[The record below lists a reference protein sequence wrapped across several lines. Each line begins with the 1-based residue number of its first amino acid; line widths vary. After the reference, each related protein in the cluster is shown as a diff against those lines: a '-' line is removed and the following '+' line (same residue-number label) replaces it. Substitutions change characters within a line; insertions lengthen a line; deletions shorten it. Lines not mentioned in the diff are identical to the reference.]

1 MSRNS
6 RSKNM
11 SRRAELAR
19 RRSQRRANSGLP
31 GYDNLGWDHFGHPA
45 SSDQPSVDQYGF
57 DSEFGEGVRKG
68 PYRSG
73 PAPASYG
80 WEPEHPA
87 VTDELVEDYALTDD
101 LRQENLKKAMERKA
115 AKCIRIAE
123 SRLGRTASQREI
135 EDLALRMMDL
145 PNRTVNARVA
155 RLADNA
161 VQVGTEYDEGLD
173 FTGPGNASD
182 ELEAGEDMAHTMFD
196 EYDIDGDEMID
207 MEEWGGSD
215 SAFNALD
222 TDDSGFLSRDE
233 IAMGLGESFADDLE
247 ADDEMATIMAELE
260 AEEMMGA
267 KPWAYVNS
275 LEGGPSPITGKPWGD
290 GPAGKG
296 DMASYMRDYREYAK
310 VNNPA
315 FKAATSAEMLAEEI
329 ATLKA
334 ANARLAR
341 KVRKLA
347 DNAVQVGTDY
357 QGEDPDLE
365 IDTTPDNEPS
375 EGEPTQRL
383 AKIERLAEA
392 LSSYMADMETANT
405 ASDDMASLL
414 AELEADD
421 TRELNDAQYGYTAEE
436 NEAQMMAEDLEAGD
450 LEAGDLEAHMMGE
463 DVMGLDMD
471 ADESIAMDPRL
482 ASIFTAADEEEEETE
497 ESKEEETEEEE
508 TVEEDS
514 ADEEKAEEAKEET
527 SKKASYRPRTSAR
540 KAAVKTLG
548 NISRE
553 ASSASDELSKL
564 WESAPDVSKFFG

>member
-6 RSKNM
+6 RSNM

-19 RRSQRRANSGLP
+19 RRSRRANSGLP

-87 VTDELVEDYALTDD
+87 VSDELVEDYALTDD

-123 SRLGRTASQREI
+123 SRLGRNASQREI

-161 VQVGTEYDEGLD
+161 VQVGTDYEGLD

-182 ELEAGEDMAHTMFD
+182 ELEADMWAEEEMGHTMFD
-196 EYDIDGDEMID
+196 EYDIDGNEMID
-207 MEEWGGSD
+207 MDEWGGSS
-215 SAFNALD
+215 SAFDALD
-222 TDDSGFLSRDE
+222 MDDSGYLSRDE

-247 ADDEMATIMAELE
+247 ADDELAEIMAELE
-260 AEEMMGA
+260 AEEMMGGHGGTKHQSHA
-267 KPWAYVNS
+267 SKEKKSAISGDVWGQGLTTNNSS
-275 LEGGPSPITGKPWGD
+275 LEDRATYQSAW
-290 GPAGKG
+290 
-296 DMASYMRDYREYAK
+296 RDTRK
-310 VNNPA
+310 
-315 FKAATSAEMLAEEI
+315 KAQDISSAEALAEEI

-347 DNAVQVGTDY
+347 DNAMQVGTGY
-357 QGEDPDLE
+357 EGTDPDVE
-365 IDTTPDNEPS
+365 IDTTPANEPG

-392 LSSYMADMETANT
+392 LSTYMSEMETSADNE
-405 ASDDMASLL
+405 MASLL

-421 TRELNDAQYGYTAEE
+421 TRSMNDAQYGYTADET
-436 NEAQMMAEDLEAGD
+436 EAN
-450 LEAGDLEAHMMGE
+450 MMGE

-471 ADESIAMDPRL
+471 ADESMAMDPRL
-482 ASIFTAADEEEEETE
+482 ASIFTASDEEEA
-497 ESKEEETEEEE
+497 SEEEASEEEASE
-508 TVEEDS
+508 
-514 ADEEKAEEAKEET
+514 EEATEKKSE
-527 SKKASYRPRTSAR
+527 KKASYRPRTSAR

>member
-1 MSRNS
+1 MSRYS

-19 RRSQRRANSGLP
+19 RRSRRANSGLP

-123 SRLGRTASQREI
+123 SRLGRRASQREI

-161 VQVGTEYDEGLD
+161 VQVGTEYDEGLE

-182 ELEAGEDMAHTMFD
+182 ELEADDLMGHTMFD
-196 EYDIDGDEMID
+196 AYDLDGDGMISMD
-207 MEEWGGSD
+207 EWGGSD
-215 SAFNALD
+215 EIFDDLD
-222 TDDSGFLSRDE
+222 EDEDGFLSRDE
-233 IAMGLGESFADDLE
+233 IALGLGESFADDLE
-247 ADDEMATIMAELE
+247 ADDELAEIMAELE
-260 AEEMMGA
+260 ADESHAHMMA
-267 KPWAYVNS
+267 EDHS
-275 LEGGPSPITGKPWGD
+275 S
-290 GPAGKG
+290 
-296 DMASYMRDYREYAK
+296 
-310 VNNPA
+310 
-315 FKAATSAEMLAEEI
+315 SAEALAEEI

-365 IDTTPDNEPS
+365 IDTTPANEPS
-375 EGEPTQRL
+375 EGQPTQRL

-392 LSSYMADMETANT
+392 LSSYMAEMDTTAN
-405 ASDDMASLL
+405 DEMASLL

-421 TRELNDAQYGYTAEE
+421 TREQNDAQYGYTADET
-436 NEAQMMAEDLEAGD
+436 
-450 LEAGDLEAHMMGE
+450 EAHMMGE

-471 ADESIAMDPRL
+471 ADESMAMDPRL
-482 ASIFTAADEEEEETE
+482 ASIFTAADEDAE
-497 ESKEEETEEEE
+497 
-508 TVEEDS
+508 
-514 ADEEKAEEAKEET
+514 EEAKEEEAT
-527 SKKASYRPRTSAR
+527 EEEATEEESTEEESTEEESTEEEAKEEKAEKKASYRPRTSAR

>member
-1 MSRNS
+1 MSRYS

-19 RRSQRRANSGLP
+19 RRNRRANSGLP

-73 PAPASYG
+73 PAPSSYG
-80 WEPEHPA
+80 WEPDHPA
-87 VTDELVEDYALTDD
+87 VSDELVEDYALTDD

-161 VQVGTEYDEGLD
+161 VQVGTDYDEGLD

-182 ELEAGEDMAHTMFD
+182 ELEAGSHMSHTLFD
-196 EYDIDGDEMID
+196 KYDLDGDGMISMD
-207 MEEWGGSD
+207 EFGGSD
-215 SAFNALD
+215 EIFDDLD
-222 TDDSGFLSRDE
+222 MDDDGFLSRDE
-233 IAMGLGESFADDLE
+233 VALGLGESFADELE
-247 ADDEMATIMAELE
+247 ADDELAEIMAELE
-260 AEEMMGA
+260 AEDHEATMMMGGDHEA
-267 KPWAYVNS
+267 TMMGEDHEAMMMAGD
-275 LEGGPSPITGKPWGD
+275 LE
-290 GPAGKG
+290 AMM
-296 DMASYMRDYREYAK
+296 MAEDHSS
-310 VNNPA
+310 
-315 FKAATSAEMLAEEI
+315 SAEALAEEI

-357 QGEDPDLE
+357 QGEDPDVE
-365 IDTTPDNEPS
+365 IDTTPENEPS

-383 AKIERLAEA
+383 AKIERLAQA
-392 LSSYMADMETANT
+392 LTAYMADMDST
-405 ASDDMASLL
+405 ASDDMATLL
-414 AELEADD
+414 ADLEADD
-421 TRELNDAQYGYTAEE
+421 SREQNDPQYGYTAD
-436 NEAQMMAEDLEAGD
+436 EAEAT
-450 LEAGDLEAHMMGE
+450 MSMGE

-471 ADESIAMDPRL
+471 ADDAMAMDPRL
-482 ASIFTAADEEEEETE
+482 ASIFTAADEDAEEEEATE
-497 ESKEEETEEEE
+497 EEATEEESTEEETTE
-508 TVEEDS
+508 
-514 ADEEKAEEAKEET
+514 EEAKEEKAE
-527 SKKASYRPRTSAR
+527 KKASYRPRTSAR

>member
-1 MSRNS
+1 MSRYS

-19 RRSQRRANSGLP
+19 RRNRRANSGLP

-87 VTDELVEDYALTDD
+87 VSDELVEDFALTDD
-101 LRQENLKKAMERKA
+101 IRQENLKKAMERKA

-161 VQVGTEYDEGLD
+161 VQVGTGNDEGLD

-182 ELEAGEDMAHTMFD
+182 ELEADSHMGHSMFD
-196 EYDIDGDEMID
+196 AYDLDGDGMISMD
-207 MEEWGGSD
+207 EWGGSD
-215 SAFNALD
+215 EIFDDLD
-222 TDDSGFLSRDE
+222 SNEDGFLSRDE
-233 IAMGLGESFADDLE
+233 IALGLGESFADELE
-247 ADDEMATIMAELE
+247 ADDELASIMAELE
-260 AEEMMGA
+260 AEDHSATMMAELEAEDHSAMMMG
-267 KPWAYVNS
+267 
-275 LEGGPSPITGKPWGD
+275 GD
-290 GPAGKG
+290 H
-296 DMASYMRDYREYAK
+296 SS
-310 VNNPA
+310 
-315 FKAATSAEMLAEEI
+315 SAEALAEEI

-347 DNAVQVGTDY
+347 DNAVQVGTGY
-357 QGEDPDLE
+357 NGENDTVAL
-365 IDTTPDNEPS
+365 DTTPASEPS
-375 EGEPTQRL
+375 EGQPTQRL

-392 LSSYMADMETANT
+392 LSTYMSDMDTTAD
-405 ASDDMASLL
+405 DDMATLL

-421 TRELNDAQYGYTAEE
+421 TREQNDPEYGYTAEE
-436 NEAQMMAEDLEAGD
+436 SMSMG
-450 LEAGDLEAHMMGE
+450 GE

-471 ADESIAMDPRL
+471 AEDAMAMDPRL
-482 ASIFTAADEEEEETE
+482 ASIFTAADEEEEDSSDEDSSDE
-497 ESKEEETEEEE
+497 DSSEEEATEEES
-508 TVEEDS
+508 TEEE
-514 ADEEKAEEAKEET
+514 ATEEEAKEET

>member
-1 MSRNS
+1 MSRYS

-19 RRSQRRANSGLP
+19 RRSRRSANSGLP

-161 VQVGTEYDEGLD
+161 VQVGTDYDEGLD

-182 ELEAGEDMAHTMFD
+182 EIEADDMMGHTMFD
-196 EYDIDGDEMID
+196 EYDLDDDGMVSMD
-207 MEEWGGSD
+207 EWGGSSSVFD
-215 SAFNALD
+215 ALD
-222 TDDSGFLSRDE
+222 SNDDGFLSRDE
-233 IAMGLGESFADDLE
+233 IAMGLGESFADELE
-247 ADDEMATIMAELE
+247 ADDELASIMAELE
-260 AEEMMGA
+260 AEESHAHMMA
-267 KPWAYVNS
+267 EDHTS
-275 LEGGPSPITGKPWGD
+275 
-290 GPAGKG
+290 
-296 DMASYMRDYREYAK
+296 
-310 VNNPA
+310 
-315 FKAATSAEMLAEEI
+315 SAEALAEEI

-365 IDTTPDNEPS
+365 IDTTPANEPG

-392 LSSYMADMETANT
+392 LSTYMADMETSADEEM
-405 ASDDMASLL
+405 SSLL

-421 TRELNDAQYGYTAEE
+421 SREQNDAQYGYTADET
-436 NEAQMMAEDLEAGD
+436 
-450 LEAGDLEAHMMGE
+450 EAHMMGE

-471 ADESIAMDPRL
+471 ADESMAMDPRL
-482 ASIFTAADEEEEETE
+482 ASIFTASEEEDSEEEDSEEETSEE
-497 ESKEEETEEEE
+497 ESTEEESTEEEE
-508 TVEEDS
+508 TKEEE
-514 ADEEKAEEAKEET
+514 AKKEKAE
-527 SKKASYRPRTSAR
+527 KKASYRPRTSAR

>member
-1 MSRNS
+1 
-6 RSKNM
+6 M

-19 RRSQRRANSGLP
+19 RRSRRANSGLP

-87 VTDELVEDYALTDD
+87 VSDELVEDYALTDD

-123 SRLGRTASQREI
+123 SRLGRNASQREI

-161 VQVGTEYDEGLD
+161 VQVGTDYEGLD

-182 ELEAGEDMAHTMFD
+182 ELEADSHMGHTMFD

-207 MEEWGGSD
+207 MEEWGGSS
-215 SAFNALD
+215 SAFDALD
-222 TDDSGFLSRDE
+222 MDDSGYLSRDE

-247 ADDEMATIMAELE
+247 ADDLEADDEMAEIMAELE
-260 AEEMMGA
+260 ADELEAGRGGA
-267 KPWAYVNS
+267 KHRSHATKDKPSYV
-275 LEGGPSPITGKPWGD
+275 TGLMWGENPD
-290 GPAGKG
+290 HTKAFYSKKWN
-296 DMASYMRDYREYAK
+296 E
-310 VNNPA
+310 VNK
-315 FKAATSAEMLAEEI
+315 KADDQFSSAEMLAEEI

-347 DNAVQVGTDY
+347 DNAMQVGTGY
-357 QGEDPDLE
+357 EGTDPDVE
-365 IDTTPDNEPS
+365 IDTTPANEPG

-392 LSSYMADMETANT
+392 LSTYMSEMETSAD
-405 ASDDMASLL
+405 DDMASLL

-421 TRELNDAQYGYTAEE
+421 TREQNDAQYGYTADE
-436 NEAQMMAEDLEAGD
+436 MAND
-450 LEAGDLEAHMMGE
+450 MMGE

-471 ADESIAMDPRL
+471 ADESMAMDPRL
-482 ASIFTAADEEEEETE
+482 ASIFTAADDEASEEEA
-497 ESKEEETEEEE
+497 SEEEASEEEATEEEA
-508 TVEEDS
+508 T
-514 ADEEKAEEAKEET
+514 EEKATEEKAS

>member
-1 MSRNS
+1 MSRYS
-6 RSKNM
+6 RSQM

-19 RRSQRRANSGLP
+19 RRSRRANSGLP

-73 PAPASYG
+73 PAPSSYG

-123 SRLGRTASQREI
+123 SRLGRKASQREI

-145 PNRTVNARVA
+145 PNRTINARVA

-161 VQVGTEYDEGLD
+161 VQVGTDYEGLD
-173 FTGPGNASD
+173 FTGPDNASD
-182 ELEAGEDMAHTMFD
+182 ELEADMWADEEMGHTMFD
-196 EYDIDGDEMID
+196 EYDFDGDEMISMD
-207 MEEWGGSD
+207 EWGGSS
-215 SAFNALD
+215 SAFEALD
-222 TDDSGFLSRDE
+222 EDEDGFLSRDE
-233 IAMGLGESFADDLE
+233 IALGLGESFADDLE
-247 ADDEMATIMAELE
+247 ADDELAEIMAELE
-260 AEEMMGA
+260 AEEMG
-267 KPWAYVNS
+267 S
-275 LEGGPSPITGKPWGD
+275 SR
-290 GPAGKG
+290 
-296 DMASYMRDYREYAK
+296 MARS
-310 VNNPA
+310 
-315 FKAATSAEMLAEEI
+315 SAEALAEEI

-347 DNAVQVGTDY
+347 DNAVQVGTGY

-365 IDTTPDNEPS
+365 IDTTPSNEPS
-375 EGEPTQRL
+375 EGEPTQRLAKIEPSKGEPTQRL

-392 LSSYMADMETANT
+392 LSSYMADMETSAD
-405 ASDDMASLL
+405 DDMASLL

-421 TRELNDAQYGYTAEE
+421 TREQNDPQYGYSEGVQACGDD
-436 NEAQMMAEDLEAGD
+436 MADD
-450 LEAGDLEAHMMGE
+450 MMGE

-471 ADESIAMDPRL
+471 ADESMAMDPRL
-482 ASIFTAADEEEEETE
+482 ASIFTASDDDSEEEST
-497 ESKEEETEEEE
+497 
-508 TVEEDS
+508 EEDS
-514 ADEEKAEEAKEET
+514 EEESEEESTDEKAEAKEEKAE
-527 SKKASYRPRTSAR
+527 KKASYRPRTSAR

>member
-1 MSRNS
+1 MSRYS
-6 RSKNM
+6 RSK
-11 SRRAELAR
+11 SRRADIAR
-19 RRSQRRANSGLP
+19 RRSLRANSGLP

-45 SSDQPSVDQYGF
+45 SSDQPAVDAYGF

-87 VTDELVEDYALTDD
+87 VSDELVEDYALTDD

-123 SRLGRTASQREI
+123 ARLGRTASQREV

-145 PNRTVNARVA
+145 PNRTINARVA
-155 RLADNA
+155 RVADNA
-161 VQVGTEYDEGLD
+161 VQVGTGYEEGLD
-173 FTGPGNASD
+173 FTGPDNASNEIEAD
-182 ELEAGEDMAHTMFD
+182 LEADEMMGHSIFD
-196 EYDIDGDEMID
+196 EYDLDGDEMISMD
-207 MEEWGGSD
+207 EWGGSNEMFD
-215 SAFNALD
+215 SLD
-222 TDDSGFLSRDE
+222 TNNDGMLSRKE
-233 IAMGLGESFADDLE
+233 VGMGIGESFADEHE
-247 ADDEMATIMAELE
+247 ADEAEAVMSEIMAELE
-260 AEEMMGA
+260 AEDHSANHMM
-267 KPWAYVNS
+267 S
-275 LEGGPSPITGKPWGD
+275 S
-290 GPAGKG
+290 
-296 DMASYMRDYREYAK
+296 
-310 VNNPA
+310 
-315 FKAATSAEMLAEEI
+315 TSAEMLAEEI

-334 ANARLAR
+334 ANARLSR

-365 IDTTPDNEPS
+365 IDTTPSSEPS

-392 LSSYMADMETANT
+392 LSTYMAEMDTTAD
-405 ASDDMASLL
+405 SEMASLL

-421 TRELNDAQYGYTAEE
+421 SREQNDSQYGYTAEE
-436 NEAQMMAEDLEAGD
+436 EASMS
-450 LEAGDLEAHMMGE
+450 MGE

-471 ADESIAMDPRL
+471 ADDAMAMDPRL
-482 ASIFTAADEEEEETE
+482 ASIFTASEEEEEA
-497 ESKEEETEEEE
+497 SEEEE
-508 TVEEDS
+508 EEAS
-514 ADEEKAEEAKEET
+514 EEEAKEEEAKEEKAE
-527 SKKASYRPRTSAR
+527 KKASYRPRTSAR
-540 KAAVKTLG
+540 KSAVKTLG

-553 ASSASDELSKL
+553 ASSSSDELSKL

>member
-6 RSKNM
+6 RSRM

-19 RRSQRRANSGLP
+19 RRSRRSANSGLP

-45 SSDQPSVDQYGF
+45 SSDQPAVDAYGF
-57 DSEFGEGVRKG
+57 DAEFGEGVRKG

-73 PAPASYG
+73 PAPASVG

-87 VTDELVEDYALTDD
+87 VSDELVEDYALTDD

-123 SRLGRTASQREI
+123 SRLGRNASQSEI
-135 EDLALRMMDL
+135 EDLALRMMDI

-161 VQVGTEYDEGLD
+161 VGVGTNNEVDNFGVGQDGTL
-173 FTGPGNASD
+173 PASD
-182 ELEAGEDMAHTMFD
+182 DFSMAELDAELAEEMNMGHTMFD
-196 EYDIDGDEMID
+196 EYDLDGDEMITMD
-207 MEEWGGSD
+207 EWGGSD
-215 SAFNALD
+215 SAFDALD
-222 TDDSGFLSRDE
+222 LNDDGMLSRDE
-233 IAMGLGESFADDLE
+233 IGMGLGDSFASEDEVMSSIIADLDAE
-247 ADDEMATIMAELE
+247 DHMSDEH
-260 AEEMMGA
+260 MGA
-267 KPWAYVNS
+267 KPWAFVKNHD
-275 LEGGPSPITGKPWGD
+275 GGPSPITGKPWGD

-296 DMASYMRDYREYAK
+296 DMASYMRDYRDWA
-310 VNNPA
+310 VGGGNNPNMG
-315 FKAATSAEMLAEEI
+315 KSATSAEMLAEEI

-357 QGEDPDLE
+357 QGTDPDLE
-365 IDTTPDNEPS
+365 INTKPENEPV

-383 AKIERLAEA
+383 AKIERLAQA
-392 LSSYMADMETANT
+392 LTAYMADMETSA
-405 ASDDMASLL
+405 DDADMTSLL
-414 AELEADD
+414 AELQADD
-421 TRELNDAQYGYTAEE
+421 SREQNDAQYGYTAEE
-436 NEAQMMAEDLEAGD
+436 EGLEATQ
-450 LEAGDLEAHMMGE
+450 
-463 DVMGLDMD
+463 DVMGLDVDAEETISMD
-471 ADESIAMDPRL
+471 SRL
-482 ASIFTAADEEEEETE
+482 ASIFTASEEEEETSEEESTEEESSEESTEESSEEESTE
-497 ESKEEETEEEE
+497 ESKE
-508 TVEEDS
+508 S
-514 ADEEKAEEAKEET
+514 SK
-527 SKKASYRPRTSAR
+527 KKASYRPRTSAR
-540 KAAVKTLG
+540 QSSVKTLG

>member
-1 MSRNS
+1 MSRYS

-19 RRSQRRANSGLP
+19 RRNRRANSGLP

-45 SSDQPSVDQYGF
+45 SADQPSVDQYGF

-87 VTDELVEDYALTDD
+87 VSDELVEDYALTDD

-161 VQVGTEYDEGLD
+161 VLHQLGDEDHKD
-173 FTGPGNASD
+173 FTGPGNASS
-182 ELEAGEDMAHTMFD
+182 EIEADAHMGHTMFD
-196 EYDIDGDEMID
+196 EYDLDGDGMISMD
-207 MEEWGGSD
+207 EWGGSD
-215 SAFNALD
+215 EIFDDLD
-222 TDDSGFLSRDE
+222 TNEDGFLSRDE
-233 IAMGLGESFADDLE
+233 IALGLGESFADEFE
-247 ADDEMATIMAELE
+247 ADDELASIMAELE
-260 AEEMMGA
+260 AEDHEAMMMG
-267 KPWAYVNS
+267 
-275 LEGGPSPITGKPWGD
+275 GD
-290 GPAGKG
+290 HT
-296 DMASYMRDYREYAK
+296 S
-310 VNNPA
+310 
-315 FKAATSAEMLAEEI
+315 SAEALAEEI

-347 DNAVQVGTDY
+347 DNAVQVGTGY
-357 QGEDPDLE
+357 NGQN
-365 IDTTPDNEPS
+365 DTVELDTSPASEPS
-375 EGEPTQRL
+375 EGQPTQRL

-392 LSSYMADMETANT
+392 LSTYMSDMDTTADDE
-405 ASDDMASLL
+405 MATLL

-421 TRELNDAQYGYTAEE
+421 TREQNDPEYGYTAEA
-436 NEAQMMAEDLEAGD
+436 EATMS
-450 LEAGDLEAHMMGE
+450 MGE

-471 ADESIAMDPRL
+471 ADDAMAMDPRL
-482 ASIFTAADEEEEETE
+482 ASIFTAAEEEEDSSE
-497 ESKEEETEEEE
+497 EATEEEA
-508 TVEEDS
+508 TEEES
-514 ADEEKAEEAKEET
+514 TEEEATEEEATEEEAKEET

>member
-6 RSKNM
+6 RSRM

-19 RRSQRRANSGLP
+19 RRSRRANSGLP

-57 DSEFGEGVRKG
+57 DAEFGEGVRKG

-73 PAPASYG
+73 PAPASVG

-115 AKCIRIAE
+115 AKCIEIAE

-145 PNRTVNARVA
+145 PNRTINARIA

-161 VQVGTEYDEGLD
+161 VQVGTDYDEGLD

-182 ELEAGEDMAHTMFD
+182 ELEADDMMGHTMFD
-196 EYDIDGDEMID
+196 EYDLDGDEMISMD
-207 MEEWGGSD
+207 EWGGSS
-215 SAFNALD
+215 SAFDALD
-222 TDDSGFLSRDE
+222 MDDDGMLSREE
-233 IAMGLGESFADDLE
+233 IGMGLGESFADELE
-247 ADDEMATIMAELE
+247 ADDEMAELMAELE

-267 KPWAYVNS
+267 NPWAFVKNHD
-275 LEGGPSPITGKPWGD
+275 GGPSPITGKPR
-290 GPAGKG
+290 GKG
-296 DMASYMRDYREYAK
+296 PKEMGMAAYMRAYRDWAINGG
-310 VNNPA
+310 NNPNMA
-315 FKAATSAEMLAEEI
+315 KKSATSAEMLAEEI

-357 QGEDPDLE
+357 QGEDPDVE
-365 IDTTPDNEPS
+365 IDTKPSTEPG
-375 EGEPTQRL
+375 EGQPTQRL

-392 LSSYMADMETANT
+392 LSTYMSEMETEAD
-405 ASDDMASLL
+405 DDMASLL

-421 TRELNDAQYGYTAEE
+421 TREQNDPNYGYTAEE
-436 NEAQMMAEDLEAGD
+436 MAEET
-450 LEAGDLEAHMMGE
+450 EAHMMGE

-471 ADESIAMDPRL
+471 ADEMMAMDPRL
-482 ASIFTAADEEEEETE
+482 ASIFTASDDEEE
-497 ESKEEETEEEE
+497 STEEESTE
-508 TVEEDS
+508 EESTEEDTS
-514 ADEEKAEEAKEET
+514 EEESTEEAKEEKAE
-527 SKKASYRPRTSAR
+527 KKASYRPRTSAR

-564 WESAPDVSKFFG
+564 WESAPDVSRFFG

>member
-1 MSRNS
+1 MSRYS
-6 RSKNM
+6 RSKKM

-19 RRSQRRANSGLP
+19 RRSRRANSGLP

-45 SSDQPSVDQYGF
+45 SADQPSVDQYGF

-87 VTDELVEDYALTDD
+87 VSDELVEDYAITDD

-115 AKCIRIAE
+115 SKCIRIAE

-173 FTGPGNASD
+173 FTGPGNSSD
-182 ELEAGEDMAHTMFD
+182 ELEADAHMSHTMFD
-196 EYDIDGDEMID
+196 EYDTDNDGMISMD
-207 MEEWGGSD
+207 EWGGSD
-215 SAFNALD
+215 EIFDDLD
-222 TDDSGFLSRDE
+222 SNEDGFLSREE
-233 IAMGLGESFADDLE
+233 ISLGLGDSFADDIE
-247 ADDEMATIMAELE
+247 ADDELSSIIAELE
-260 AEEMMGA
+260 ADEG
-267 KPWAYVNS
+267 
-275 LEGGPSPITGKPWGD
+275 LEATMS
-290 GPAGKG
+290 
-296 DMASYMRDYREYAK
+296 MAEDHSS
-310 VNNPA
+310 
-315 FKAATSAEMLAEEI
+315 SAEALAEEI
-329 ATLKA
+329 AILKA

-347 DNAVQVGTDY
+347 DNAVQVGTGY
-357 QGEDPDLE
+357 QGQDPNLE
-365 IDTTPDNEPS
+365 IDTTSENEPT

-392 LSSYMADMETANT
+392 LSTYMSDMDTTAD
-405 ASDDMASLL
+405 DDMATLL

-421 TRELNDAQYGYTAEE
+421 SREMNDPEYGYTADE
-436 NEAQMMAEDLEAGD
+436 G
-450 LEAGDLEAHMMGE
+450 GE
-463 DVMGLDMD
+463 DVMGLDMG
-471 ADESIAMDPRL
+471 DEILADPRL
-482 ASIFTAADEEEEETE
+482 ASIFTAADDSEESTEEESTEEESTEEET
-497 ESKEEETEEEE
+497 TEEESTEE
-508 TVEEDS
+508 TT
-514 ADEEKAEEAKEET
+514 EEKAE
-527 SKKASYRPRTSAR
+527 KKASYRPRTSAR
-540 KAAVKTLG
+540 QSAVKTLG

>member
-1 MSRNS
+1 MSRYS

-19 RRSQRRANSGLP
+19 RRSRRANSGLP

-73 PAPASYG
+73 PAPASVG

-87 VTDELVEDYALTDD
+87 VSEELVEDYALTDD

-161 VQVGTEYDEGLD
+161 ALVELGDKEHLE

-182 ELEAGEDMAHTMFD
+182 SIEADDHMSHTMFD
-196 EYDIDGDEMID
+196 EYDLDGDDMISMD
-207 MEEWGGSD
+207 EWGGSEDIFDDLD
-215 SAFNALD
+215 SD
-222 TDDSGFLSRDE
+222 EDGFLSRDE
-233 IAMGLGESFADDLE
+233 IAMGLGDSFADEMMPMASDEL
-247 ADDEMATIMAELE
+247 ADIMAELE
-260 AEEMMGA
+260 AEEEVASESMMMS
-267 KPWAYVNS
+267 N
-275 LEGGPSPITGKPWGD
+275 
-290 GPAGKG
+290 
-296 DMASYMRDYREYAK
+296 
-310 VNNPA
+310 
-315 FKAATSAEMLAEEI
+315 AEALAEEI

-347 DNAVQVGTDY
+347 DNAVQEGTDNH
-357 QGEDPDLE
+357 GEPSE
-365 IDTTPDNEPS
+365 VTIDTTPENEPKD
-375 EGEPTQRL
+375 GEPTQRL
-383 AKIERLAEA
+383 AKIERLAQA
-392 LSSYMADMETANT
+392 LTAYMADMD
-405 ASDDMASLL
+405 ASASEDMATLL
-414 AELEADD
+414 SDLEADNSRPQNDPEYGYTAELEAELEADD
-421 TRELNDAQYGYTAEE
+421 
-436 NEAQMMAEDLEAGD
+436 
-450 LEAGDLEAHMMGE
+450 HMGE
-463 DVMGLDMD
+463 DIMGLDMN
-471 ADESIAMDPRL
+471 ADEAMMDPRL
-482 ASIFTAADEEEEETE
+482 ASIFTASEDEAEEEA
-497 ESKEEETEEEE
+497 EEEVAEEAEEE
-508 TVEEDS
+508 V
-514 ADEEKAEEAKEET
+514 AEEAKEEKT
-527 SKKASYRPRTSAR
+527 EKKASYRPRTSAR
-540 KAAVKTLG
+540 QSSVKTLG

>member
-1 MSRNS
+1 
-6 RSKNM
+6 M

-19 RRSQRRANSGLP
+19 RRSRRANSGLP

-87 VTDELVEDYALTDD
+87 VSDELVEDYALTDD

-173 FTGPGNASD
+173 FTGPGNESD
-182 ELEAGEDMAHTMFD
+182 ELEADSHMGHTMFD
-196 EYDIDGDEMID
+196 AYDLDGDGMISMD
-207 MEEWGGSD
+207 EWGGSD
-215 SAFNALD
+215 EIFDDLD
-222 TDDSGFLSRDE
+222 DDEDGFLSRDE
-233 IAMGLGESFADDLE
+233 IAHGLGESFADELE
-247 ADDEMATIMAELE
+247 ADDELANIMAELE
-260 AEEMMGA
+260 AEEEM
-267 KPWAYVNS
+267 S
-275 LEGGPSPITGKPWGD
+275 
-290 GPAGKG
+290 
-296 DMASYMRDYREYAK
+296 
-310 VNNPA
+310 
-315 FKAATSAEMLAEEI
+315 SADALAEEI

-347 DNAVQVGTDY
+347 DNAVQVGTGY

-365 IDTTPDNEPS
+365 IDTTPANEPS
-375 EGEPTQRL
+375 EGQPTQRL

-392 LSSYMADMETANT
+392 LSSYMADQDAT
-405 ASDDMASLL
+405 ASEDMASLL
-414 AELEADD
+414 AELEADQ
-421 TRELNDAQYGYTAEE
+421 NDPHFGYTSEETAEE
-436 NEAQMMAEDLEAGD
+436 MADET
-450 LEAGDLEAHMMGE
+450 EAHMMGE

-471 ADESIAMDPRL
+471 ADESMAMDPRL
-482 ASIFTAADEEEEETE
+482 ASIFTAADEDGE
-497 ESKEEETEEEE
+497 KEEESTEEESTE
-508 TVEEDS
+508 EESTEEDS
-514 ADEEKAEEAKEET
+514 ADEEKAEEAKEEKAE
-527 SKKASYRPRTSAR
+527 KKASYRPRTSAR

>member
-11 SRRAELAR
+11 SRRAELARR

-87 VTDELVEDYALTDD
+87 VSDELVEDFALTDD
-101 LRQENLKKAMERKA
+101 IRQENLKKAMERKA

-161 VQVGTEYDEGLD
+161 VQVGTDYDEGLD

-182 ELEAGEDMAHTMFD
+182 EIEADDLMGHTMFD
-196 EYDIDGDEMID
+196 EYDTDNDGMISMD
-207 MEEWGGSD
+207 EWGGSD
-215 SAFNALD
+215 EIFDDLD
-222 TDDSGFLSRDE
+222 TNDDGFLSREE
-233 IAMGLGESFADDLE
+233 ISLGLGESFADDLQADDLQ
-247 ADDEMATIMAELE
+247 ADDELASIIAEIE
-260 AEEMMGA
+260 AEESQANLMAEEGLEATMNMG
-267 KPWAYVNS
+267 
-275 LEGGPSPITGKPWGD
+275 GD
-290 GPAGKG
+290 H
-296 DMASYMRDYREYAK
+296 SS
-310 VNNPA
+310 
-315 FKAATSAEMLAEEI
+315 SAEALAEEI

-347 DNAVQVGTDY
+347 DNAVQVGTGY
-357 QGEDPDLE
+357 QGTDPDLE
-365 IDTTPDNEPS
+365 IDTTPDNEPT

-392 LSSYMADMETANT
+392 LSTYMSDMETT
-405 ASDDMASLL
+405 ADDDMATLL
-414 AELEADD
+414 AELQADD
-421 TRELNDAQYGYTAEE
+421 SRDMNDPEYGYTAEE
-436 NEAQMMAEDLEAGD
+436 EGLEATMAEDVLEATMSMG
-450 LEAGDLEAHMMGE
+450 GE

-471 ADESIAMDPRL
+471 ADDAIAMDPRL
-482 ASIFTAADEEEEETE
+482 ASIFTAADEDSEESTEETTEEESTEEESTEEETT
-497 ESKEEETEEEE
+497 EEETTEEE
-508 TVEEDS
+508 TK
-514 ADEEKAEEAKEET
+514 EEKAE
-527 SKKASYRPRTSAR
+527 KKASYRPRTSAR

>member
-1 MSRNS
+1 MSRYS
-6 RSKNM
+6 RSKKM

-19 RRSQRRANSGLP
+19 RRSRRANSGLP

-45 SSDQPSVDQYGF
+45 SSDQPSADQYGF

-73 PAPASYG
+73 PAPASVG

-87 VTDELVEDYALTDD
+87 VSDELVEDYALTDD

-161 VQVGTEYDEGLD
+161 VQVGTDYDEGLD

-182 ELEAGEDMAHTMFD
+182 EIEAGMAQFGRGADEDMGHTMFD
-196 EYDIDGDEMID
+196 QYDTDGDDMISMD
-207 MEEWGGSD
+207 EWGGSD
-215 SAFNALD
+215 EIFDDLD
-222 TDDSGFLSRDE
+222 MDDDGFLSRDE
-233 IAMGLGESFADDLE
+233 IAMGLGESFADELE
-247 ADDEMATIMAELE
+247 ADDELASIIAELE
-260 AEEMMGA
+260 AEEMA
-267 KPWAYVNS
+267 NKQANS
-275 LEGGPSPITGKPWGD
+275 
-290 GPAGKG
+290 
-296 DMASYMRDYREYAK
+296 
-310 VNNPA
+310 
-315 FKAATSAEMLAEEI
+315 SAEALAEEI

-365 IDTTPDNEPS
+365 IETKAEEEPS
-375 EGEPTQRL
+375 EGQPTQRL
-383 AKIERLAEA
+383 AKIERLAQA
-392 LSSYMADMETANT
+392 LTAYMADMENSA
-405 ASDDMASLL
+405 DDEMASLTS
-414 AELEADD
+414 ELEADD
-421 TRELNDAQYGYTAEE
+421 SREMNDPEYGYTADEE
-436 NEAQMMAEDLEAGD
+436 EVN
-450 LEAGDLEAHMMGE
+450 MGE
-463 DVMGLDMD
+463 DIMGLDMN
-471 ADESIAMDPRL
+471 ADESMAMDPRL
-482 ASIFTAADEEEEETE
+482 ASIFTASDDDAEEEAKEEESTEEEAKEE
-497 ESKEEETEEEE
+497 ESKEE
-508 TVEEDS
+508 
-514 ADEEKAEEAKEET
+514 AKEEKAE
-527 SKKASYRPRTSAR
+527 KKASYRPRTSAR
-540 KAAVKTLG
+540 QSSVKTLG

-564 WESAPDVSKFFG
+564 WESAPDISKFFG

>member
-6 RSKNM
+6 RSRM

-19 RRSQRRANSGLP
+19 RRSRRANSGLP

-57 DSEFGEGVRKG
+57 DSEFGEGVRQG

-73 PAPASYG
+73 PAPASVG

-87 VTDELVEDYALTDD
+87 ASDELIEDYALTNDI
-101 LRQENLKKAMERKA
+101 RQENLKKAMERKA

-123 SRLGRTASQREI
+123 IRLGRRASQRDI
-135 EDLALRMMDL
+135 EDLALRFMDL

-161 VQVGTEYDEGLD
+161 VQVQTDNEVDNFGVGGSGELEAGLAQ
-173 FTGPGNASD
+173 FGRGAD
-182 ELEAGEDMAHTMFD
+182 ELEAHGMFD
-196 EYDIDGDEMID
+196 EYDIDGDEMISMD
-207 MEEWGGSD
+207 EWGGSD

-222 TDDSGFLSRDE
+222 LDDDGMLSRDE
-233 IAMGLGESFADDLE
+233 IGLGLGESFADDIL
-247 ADDEMATIMAELE
+247 ADDEIATILADLE
-260 AEEMMGA
+260 AEE
-267 KPWAYVNS
+267 S
-275 LEGGPSPITGKPWGD
+275 LEASP
-290 GPAGKG
+290 
-296 DMASYMRDYREYAK
+296 
-310 VNNPA
+310 
-315 FKAATSAEMLAEEI
+315 AELLAEEI

-357 QGEDPDLE
+357 QGEDESVDL
-365 IDTTPDNEPS
+365 DTTPDSEPS

-383 AKIERLAEA
+383 AKIERLADA
-392 LSSYMADMETANT
+392 LSNYMADHEA
-405 ASDDMASLL
+405 DDEMASLL

-421 TRELNDAQYGYTAEE
+421 MREQNDPNYGYTAE
-436 NEAQMMAEDLEAGD
+436 LEAN
-450 LEAGDLEAHMMGE
+450 MGE

-482 ASIFTAADEEEEETE
+482 ASIFTAADEEVETEEATEETE
-497 ESKEEETEEEE
+497 EATEETE
-508 TVEEDS
+508 
-514 ADEEKAEEAKEET
+514 EEAKEET
-527 SKKASYRPRTSAR
+527 SKKASYRPRKSAR